1 MIETTKIFAVTGKPV
16 LHSKSPILF
25 NSLFQKDKENAV
37 YIRVS
42 AEQASESL
50 TFFKE
55 IGLSGMN
62 VTSPF
67 KQSIMHMLDS
77 TDDTAAAIGAVNTVV
92 QDKGT
97 LKGFNTDHLGVI
109 SSFNQHA
116 LRLRGRRCLVLGA
129 GGAGK
134 AAVFGLVKEGAD
146 VTVVNRT
153 YGKAVQTAKT
163 MACRAAPLDDL
174 KSLLEATDIVLSALA
189 PRVNPVHREWLRPS
203 HVVFDANYPLS
214 PLSEMA
220 LSRGCTVI
228 RGDEWLLNQAVPVYN
243 LFTGKVADRMLM
255 KDTLSD
261 DFKSERIC
269 DKISLIGFM
278 GCGKTT
284 VGRILAKELQYS
296 FKDIDTLIEEREGQ
310 TIAQIFRTQ
319 GEQYFRSKEKTILSE
334 IQTDK
339 NVVYACGGGI
349 VQDSANRK
357 TLAQN
362 SLVVWLYSP
371 LETIHQRITPGSR
384 PLLNGDG
391 QGEKPGIL
399 FTQRIPYYAK
409 TTDLVVI
416 NNTSPEKTAERI
428 HEEMH
433 KSFAD

>member
-25 NSLFQKDKENAV
+25 NPLFQKDKENAV
-37 YIRVS
+37 YIRLSV
-42 AEQASESL
+42 EQASEAIA
-50 TFFKE
+50 FFKE

-67 KQSIMHMLDS
+67 KQRIMPMLDT
-77 TDDTAAAIGAVNTVV
+77 TDPTAEAIGAANTVV
-92 QDKGT
+92 QDGEI
-97 LKGFNTDHLGVI
+97 LKGSNTDHLGVI
-109 SSFNQHA
+109 SSFQQQA
-116 LRLRGRRCLVLGA
+116 LRLKGRQCLVLGA

-163 MACRAAPLDDL
+163 MGCRAAPLDDL
-174 KSLLEATDIVLSALA
+174 RSLLKTAGILVSALA
-189 PRVNPVHREWLRPS
+189 PRVNPVRREWLQPS
-203 HVVFDANYPLS
+203 HIVFDANYPLS
-214 PLSEMA
+214 PLIEMA
-220 LSRGCTVI
+220 LSQGCTVI
-228 RGDEWLLNQAVPVYN
+228 RGEEWLLNQAVPVYK
-243 LFTGKVADRMLM
+243 LFTGKVADRQLM

-261 DFKSERIC
+261 DFKSERNY
-269 DKISLIGFM
+269 DNISLIGFM

-284 VGRILAKELQYS
+284 VGRILAKKLEYS

-310 TIAQIFRTQ
+310 TITQIFRTQ
-319 GEQYFRSKEKTILSE
+319 GEQYFRSKEKAVLSE
-334 IQTDK
+334 IQTGK
-339 NVVYACGGGI
+339 NAVYACGGGI
-349 VQDSANRK
+349 AQDPANRK

-362 SLVVWLYSP
+362 SLVVWLHSP
-371 LETIHQRITPGSR
+371 LEIIHQRIAPGSR
-384 PLLNGDG
+384 PLLDGDG

-409 TTDLVVI
+409 TTDLAVF
-416 NNTSPEKTAERI
+416 NNTPPEKTAERI
-428 HEEMH
+428 HEEIH